1 MENNIELNGIEE
13 VGALTTS
20 EIRSIFDN
28 EDIQHRVS
36 FDAIGDMLSKFGIDK
51 NDEFVKNNII
61 NASLSKWYALTKDL
75 SVPENIRI
83 GLSNFIKNINIK
95 IRSFRDTDYEF
106 YKWVIKFIGK
116 NEFGIEVTDK
126 MIENFEKSK

>member
-1 MENNIELNGIEE
+1 MENNVELKDIEQVN
-13 VGALTTS
+13 VFTTS
-20 EIRSIFDN
+20 EIKKMFDDK
-28 EDIQHRVS
+28 DIQHRVS
-36 FDAIGDMLSKFGIDK
+36 LDAIGDMLSKFGIDK

-61 NASLSKWYALTKDL
+61 NSSLSKWYAFTKDL

-83 GLSNFIKNINIK
+83 GLSNFIKFINIK
-95 IRSFRDTDYEF
+95 IRSFKDTDYEF

-116 NEFGIEVTDK
+116 EEFGIEVTDK

>member
-1 MENNIELNGIEE
+1 MENNVELKDIEQVN
-13 VGALTTS
+13 VFTTS
-20 EIRSIFDN
+20 EIKKMFDDK
-28 EDIQHRVS
+28 DIQHRIS
-36 FDAIGDMLSKFGIDK
+36 LDAVGDMLSKFGIDK

-61 NASLSKWYALTKDL
+61 NSSLSKWYAFTKDL

-83 GLSNFIKNINIK
+83 GLSNFIKFINIK
-95 IRSFRDTDYEF
+95 IRSFKDTDYEF

-116 NEFGIEVTDK
+116 EEFGIEVTDK